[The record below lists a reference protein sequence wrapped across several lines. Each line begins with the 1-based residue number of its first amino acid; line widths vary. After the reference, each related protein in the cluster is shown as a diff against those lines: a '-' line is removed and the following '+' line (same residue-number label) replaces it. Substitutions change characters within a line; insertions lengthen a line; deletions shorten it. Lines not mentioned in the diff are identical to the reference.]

1 MNTKTLLGSLFI
13 LLTIAVLAFFEF
25 RPQTSSQTDESNGDS
40 IKRDTVVVFKTD
52 TIVEYV
58 VKYKEKKTTD
68 TVWIEKEGAAIALP
82 VVQKFY
88 QNKGIYDLWISGV
101 EPLNVD
107 SVNWY
112 KQTEYI
118 NVTNVVENYSYKLY
132 AGGGLFSFRE
142 TLTPYASISLS
153 TPTKWLIS
161 ANFGLNGYFGVSVKY
176 KLFEYDK
183 RY

>member
-13 LLTIAVLAFFEF
+13 LLTIAVLAFFAF
-25 RPQTSSQTDESNGDS
+25 RPKTSSQTDESNGS
-40 IKRDTVVVFKTD
+40 SSKRDTVVVFQID
-52 TIVEYV
+52 TVVEYV

-68 TVWIEKEGAAIALP
+68 TVWIEKEGVDFALP

-88 QNKGIYDLWISGV
+88 QRKGFYDIWISGV
-101 EPLNVD
+101 EPLTID
-107 SVNWY
+107 SINWY
-112 KQTEYI
+112 KHTEHVNI
-118 NVTNVVENYSYKLY
+118 TNVVENSRYEFY

-183 RY
+183 RH

>member
-13 LLTIAVLAFFEF
+13 LLTIAVLAFFAF
-25 RPQTSSQTDESNGDS
+25 RPQTSSKTDEPNDS
-40 IKRDTVVVFKTD
+40 SSKRDTVIVYKID
-52 TIVEYV
+52 TIVEYI
-58 VKYKEKKTTD
+58 VKYKEKKTID
-68 TVWIEKEGAAIALP
+68 TVWVEKEGVDVALP

-88 QNKGIYDLWISGV
+88 QNKGVYDLWISGV
-101 EPLNVD
+101 EPLGVD
-107 SVNWY
+107 SLNWY
-112 KQTEYI
+112 KQTEYVNI
-118 NVTNVVENYSYKLY
+118 TNVVENTSYKVY

-183 RY
+183 RH

>member
-13 LLTIAVLAFFEF
+13 LLTIAVLAFFAF
-25 RPQTSSQTDESNGDS
+25 RPNDSSKPVEDNGDS
-40 IKRDTVVVFKTD
+40 IKRDTVVVFKID
-52 TIVEYV
+52 TVVEYV
-58 VKYKEKKTTD
+58 VKYKEKKTID
-68 TVWIEKEGAAIALP
+68 TVWVEKEGVNVSLP

-101 EPLNVD
+101 EPLKID
-107 SVNWY
+107 SISWY
-112 KQTEYI
+112 KQTGYVNI
-118 NVTNVVENYSYKLY
+118 TNVVEDTSYKVY

-161 ANFGLNGYFGVSVKY
+161 ANFGLNGFFGVSVKY
-176 KLFEYDK
+176 KLFEYGK

>member
-13 LLTIAVLAFFEF
+13 LLTIAVLAFFAF
-25 RPQTSSQTDESNGDS
+25 RPQTLPQTGESDGSSV
-40 IKRDTVVVFKTD
+40 KRDTVVVFKTD
-52 TIVEYV
+52 TIIEYV
-58 VKYKEKKTTD
+58 VKYKEKKTVD
-68 TVWIEKEGAAIALP
+68 TVWVEKEGVNVSLP
-82 VVQKFY
+82 VIQKFY
-88 QNKGIYDLWISGV
+88 QNKGVYDLWISGV

-118 NVTNVVENYSYKLY
+118 NITNIVENDSYKLY

-176 KLFEYDK
+176 KLFEYGK